1 MGLPNYY
8 LVRVLSEC
16 LHNYTKYKGEIV
28 IKSSNQIEMF

>member
-1 MGLPNYY
+1 MDLPK
-8 LVRVLSEC
+8 LSFSKVLGES